1 MYTETHTATTRKPM
15 QRDIA
20 KNATDKKVKLKKKKS
35 VNNPRGQEKG
45 KRGTNRG
52 KKKKKADL
60 NPHINNY
67 VI

>member
-20 KNATDKKVKLKKKKS
+20 KNATDKKLKIKKKKKKI

-45 KRGTNRG
+45 NRGTNR
-52 KKKKKADL
+52 KKKKKGK
-60 NPHINNY
+60 PKSTY
-67 VI
+67 